1 MRKILS
7 VCTLPLAFA
16 TMALGASWSGK
27 LIDADCYAKQQKAT
41 GCEATSSTT
50 AFALDSS
57 GKVYKLDAAGN
68 QKAATAMKNRADRS
82 TGSSSTTG
90 ASSKMA
96 TKEITAKVE
105 GTESGDTITATS
117 VDVQ

>member
-7 VCTLPLAFA
+7 MCTVPLAFS
-16 TMALGASWSGK
+16 TLALAASWSGN
-27 LIDADCYAKQQKAT
+27 LIDAGCYAKQQKSM

-57 GKVYKLDAAGN
+57 GKIYKLDATGN
-68 QKAATAMKNRADRS
+68 QKAATALKNRADRA
-82 TGSSSTTG
+82 TGS
-90 ASSKMA
+90 SSKMA
-96 TKEITAKVE
+96 TREITAKVE
-105 GTESGDTITATS
+105 GTESGDTISVTS